1 MSKLTNDSLTRSGT
15 VYSCTHMA
23 TVGVE
28 GLRDLRVAFKQVRTE
43 PQSCL
48 SIHLCAFW
56 DALFSDVVSCC
67 LVIVSQW
74 YLASVWPGPRQ
85 HMAAL
90 WWVSYAVI
98 AAFFTDKITTH
109 LKFFRLF
116 LRNGKTNFINWLV
129 SAENYPSTAAAATW

>member
-56 DALFSDVVSCC
+56 DEKNALFSDVVSCC
-67 LVIVSQW
+67 LVLV
-74 YLASVWPGPRQ
+74 YGLSVVPCQ
-85 HMAAL
+85 CVAKAT
-90 WWVSYAVI
+90 A
-98 AAFFTDKITTH
+98 TH
-109 LKFFRLF
+109 
-116 LRNGKTNFINWLV
+116 GSVVMSFIRGDHSV
-129 SAENYPSTAAAATW
+129 FYR